1 MAETAR
7 AMGCSEGSVK
17 THCSRAAHALA
28 EALRARGITL
38 ETKMMNEMQ
47 FAHRIRQI
55 LNQGIT
61 GQARGRPA
69 PGAGAQPRAR
79 APQRRAGASHGPTTS
94 PAASGWAGLALRVLL
109 PLALLIACAGAVY
122 TWQQNQRA
130 AEIEEVD
137 ALLLTD
143 DLPIDAYLDRGFQN
157 WLKKRDAEQ

>member
-1 MAETAR
+1 
-7 AMGCSEGSVK
+7 
-17 THCSRAAHALA
+17 
-28 EALRARGITL
+28 
-38 ETKMMNEMQ
+38 MMNEMQ

-61 GQARGRPA
+61 VKPDVAQRLAQARNRALERHSAEPA
-69 PGAGAQPRAR
+69 MAWADNVTGSR
-79 APQRRAGASHGPTTS
+79 
-94 PAASGWAGLALRVLL
+94 GWAGIALRVLV
-109 PLALLIACAGAVY
+109 PLALLIALAGALY
-122 TWQQNQRA
+122 NWQQNQRA